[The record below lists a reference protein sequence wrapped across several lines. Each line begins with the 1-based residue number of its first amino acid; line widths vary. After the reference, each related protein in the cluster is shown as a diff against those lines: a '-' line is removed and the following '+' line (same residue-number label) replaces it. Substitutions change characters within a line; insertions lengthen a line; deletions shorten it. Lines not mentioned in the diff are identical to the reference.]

1 MQVSVFIQT
10 AICMYRRV
18 KFKLI
23 VCVYSAAEGSESEVA
38 NLEPLLCEGDIDDGN
53 CEYATENELDS
64 CEENT
69 AKSKP
74 NSVKET
80 MLLEVGLNYLTEGPD
95 SKASKLNELETHRD
109 TDKSAA
115 PNNTEKEADGSY
127 DEAEGE
133 PKNVAECSHEK
144 NSF

>member
-1 MQVSVFIQT
+1 
-10 AICMYRRV
+10 MYRRV
-18 KFKLI
+18 MFKLI
-23 VCVYSAAEGSESEVA
+23 ICVDVAAEGSKSEVA
-38 NLEPLLCEGDIDDGN
+38 NLEPLLCAGDTDDGN
-53 CEYATENELDS
+53 CEYATKNELDS
-64 CEENT
+64 CEEDT
-69 AKSKP
+69 TKSEP

-95 SKASKLNELETHRD
+95 SKAGKLNELETHGD

-115 PNNTEKEADGSY
+115 PNNAKKEADGSY